1 MSEKK
6 TNTAATGST
15 NIKNGKETPD
25 ILTVATRQRAMM
37 MTLLAYIAVIIGTMF
52 LPVVRQNEFLL
63 MIPVVLA
70 IVFFTARLCWVVY
83 GKGPAILMTVLCC
96 IPYVSIIIMLLV
108 SSRATKML
116 KEKGLK
122 VGLLGANIK
131 EVAGLAGSTGASS

>member
-6 TNTAATGST
+6 NTADTSSV
-15 NIKNGKETPD
+15 NNNGKETPD
-25 ILTVATRQRAMM
+25 ILAVATRQRAMM
-37 MTLLAYIAVIIGTMF
+37 LTLLAYIAVIIGTMF
-52 LPVVRQNEFLL
+52 FPVVRQNEYLL
-63 MIPVVLA
+63 MIPVILA

-83 GKGPAILMTVLCC
+83 GKGAAILLTVLSCV
-96 IPYVSIIIMLLV
+96 PYVSIIIMLLV

-131 EVAGLAGSTGASS
+131 EVAGLGRSTETAS